1 MQADLRAALRT
12 LRRSPLFA
20 ATAISTLA
28 VGIGASSAIFS
39 LVQAVL
45 LQPLP
50 FREPNR
56 LIRLWESN
64 PAGGHDRALAS
75 KANVEDWRE
84 RSKCQISRFEFS
96 TSFVERAELDRSPD
110 DAPLYAVV
118 ERLQPED

>member
-64 PAGGHDRALAS
+64 PARGHDRSLAS

-84 RSKCQISRFEFS
+84 RSKTLSD
-96 TSFVERAELDRSPD
+96 VAL
-110 DAPLYAVV
+110 
-118 ERLQPED
+118 